1 MHYSLLRPR
10 LLAPILMAVLVL
22 PLLAKDFSL
31 PRPQDASTYPLHD
44 AHPNEHVGIAV
55 DLYNTAEKAKL
66 FDSDF
71 LEKDLLPV
79 YFIVTNSSDQ
89 PVALVNMK
97 VSLVTNRRSKVQP
110 ASEEDIIRRFSK
122 LQRRGGVTPM
132 PIPIPRSPK
141 AGVPKELKEEL
152 EIAPFRALAVEP
164 KSTIAGFFFFDV
176 RGLSDPLS
184 GASIY
189 VTGVRDGNG
198 NDLMYF
204 EIPLDKVSD

>member
-1 MHYSLLRPR
+1 M
-10 LLAPILMAVLVL
+10 APILVVGLIL

-44 AHPNEHVGIAV
+44 AHANEHVAIAV

-79 YFIVTNSSDQ
+79 YFIVTNSGEQ

-122 LQRRGGVTPM
+122 LQRRGGVAPM

-204 EIPLDKVSD
+204 EIPLEKVSD